1 MPWMALS
8 PVVAADFS
16 WLRISVSIH
25 ASRTWRGLHLVE
37 SVIGC
42 EMAHDAY
49 RSRMLHN
56 ERGLAK
62 ARRERTPV
70 LREHGGFYDLF
81 VPFGDKAD
89 GDAVLVTGP
98 FAIARP
104 TSTEV
109 RDRWHK
115 MTGTRAHLADPAFTR
130 YLEATLATVVFE
142 GSQLERF
149 QQMMASFARLL
160 AGDGSP
166 PLLAEQV
173 ATLRAGLEEATSV
186 ERMWDAA
193 RGLVDERWTHV
204 GDIPMHIEP
213 LANFGMPRPP
223 AHVLVGLVAARRE
236 ENDPVDDVLRGDEFQ
251 RACVAMG
258 RRIGGIMCGRVGTHG
273 VSLLVASRDRGSRA
287 KTTLLSLA
295 SRLGALAHRFGYR
308 LHVGIARTGGS
319 DSLALR
325 YLEALGAAEKALSF
339 GLRLVEGEPRPER
352 AAEHLRKLRAR
363 LAESGTERPGLLLAR
378 FDHYLE
384 ATLVHTG
391 YHLETVR
398 VHLDA
403 GLERL
408 LEPLLKA
415 GLLDERSGS
424 NIWTS
429 AERAVD
435 TAGTVAELVAQYRR
449 LVSDVEN
456 ALTAPLPARRDR
468 GTNRALAFIRD
479 HLGERMTLPQ
489 VARVAGF
496 APGYFSKLL
505 KRREGATF
513 EQYVQRLRI
522 ARVQKTLADPRLT
535 TERAAQLCGFPN
547 RAYFHRVFER
557 TVGMTPGAYRESVS
571 KRTFKETK
579 KGR

>member
-1 MPWMALS
+1 M
-8 PVVAADFS
+8 
-16 WLRISVSIH
+16 
-25 ASRTWRGLHLVE
+25 
-37 SVIGC
+37 
-42 EMAHDAY
+42 
-49 RSRMLHN
+49 
-56 ERGLAK
+56 
-62 ARRERTPV
+62 
-70 LREHGGFYDLF
+70 
-81 VPFGDKAD
+81 
-89 GDAVLVTGP
+89 
-98 FAIARP
+98 
-104 TSTEV
+104 
-109 RDRWHK
+109 
-115 MTGTRAHLADPAFTR
+115 
-130 YLEATLATVVFE
+130 
-142 GSQLERF
+142 
-149 QQMMASFARLL
+149 
-160 AGDGSP
+160 
-166 PLLAEQV
+166 
-173 ATLRAGLEEATSV
+173 
-186 ERMWDAA
+186 
-193 RGLVDERWTHV
+193 
-204 GDIPMHIEP
+204 
-213 LANFGMPRPP
+213 
-223 AHVLVGLVAARRE
+223 
-236 ENDPVDDVLRGDEFQ
+236 
-251 RACVAMG
+251 
-258 RRIGGIMCGRVGTHG
+258 
-273 VSLLVASRDRGSRA
+273 
-287 KTTLLSLA
+287 
-295 SRLGALAHRFGYR
+295 
-308 LHVGIARTGGS
+308 
-319 DSLALR
+319 R

-424 NIWTS
+424 NIWAS

-513 EQYVQRLRI
+513 EQYVQRPAHRPRQKNARRSAPHHRARGTAVRI
-522 ARVQKTLADPRLT
+522 SQPRLLSSRL
-535 TERAAQLCGFPN
+535 RAD
-547 RAYFHRVFER
+547 RRDDSRRV
-557 TVGMTPGAYRESVS
+557 PGIGLEAC
-571 KRTFKETK
+571 F
-579 KGR
+579 